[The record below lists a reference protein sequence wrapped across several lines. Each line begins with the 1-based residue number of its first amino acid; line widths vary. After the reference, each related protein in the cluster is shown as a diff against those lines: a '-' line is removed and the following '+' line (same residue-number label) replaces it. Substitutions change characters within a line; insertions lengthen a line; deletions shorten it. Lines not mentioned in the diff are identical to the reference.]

1 MSVSQETLVSA
12 LSEVVDPVVNKRLGE
27 LKSIREVSV
36 EGDTAKATVDLL
48 SPATGARDAIVK
60 ALEEAAARVGVKRLE
75 LTVGSAVR
83 TRQIAG
89 DA

>member
-27 LKSIREVSV
+27 LKSIREVSI

-48 SPATGARDAIVK
+48 SPCDRGARRHR
-60 ALEEAAARVGVKRLE
+60 EGPRRGRRPRRGEAPGAHRRLRGAHPADR
-75 LTVGSAVR
+75 LR
-83 TRQIAG
+83 
-89 DA
+89 